1 MKGGRKKVS
10 YRLFI
15 SHAWKHNDEYYNL
28 IDMLDRKAYFNW
40 TNYSVPEHDPF
51 DTEDDLKEELRQQ
64 IRPVNAV
71 LIIAGMYAL
80 YSNWIKFEIEF
91 AEKISKPII
100 VIRPRG
106 QEKVPV
112 YLQEIANKSGNTI
125 VNWNTDSIVEAIREY
140 SI

>member
-1 MKGGRKKVS
+1 MR

-15 SHAWKHNDEYYNL
+15 SHAWKYNADYYNL
-28 IDMLDRKAYFNW
+28 VDMLDKKAYFSW

-51 DTEDDLKEELRQQ
+51 EMGTDLEEALKRQ

-71 LIIAGMYAL
+71 LILAGMYTK
-80 YSNWIKFEIEF
+80 YSKWIEF
-91 AEKISKPII
+91 EVEFSKLISKPII
-100 VIRPRG
+100 VVKPLG

-112 YLQEIANKSGNTI
+112 YLQEIGNKPGNTI
-125 VNWNTDSIVEAIREY
+125 VSWNTDSIVKAIREY

>member
-1 MKGGRKKVS
+1 MN

-15 SHAWKHNDEYYNL
+15 SHAWKYNEEYYNL
-28 IDMLDRKAYFNW
+28 VDMLDKKKYFSW
-40 TNYSVPEHDPF
+40 TNYSVPKHDPF
-51 DTEDDLKEELRQQ
+51 DTEDDLKEKLKKQ

-80 YSNWIKFEIEF
+80 YSDWIKFEIEF

-100 VIRPRG
+100 VIKPRG
-106 QEKVPV
+106 QEKVPD
-112 YLQEIANKSGNTI
+112 YLQEIANKPLNTI
-125 VNWNTDSIVEAIREY
+125 VKWNTDSIVEAIREY